1 MSKRVAIVGAT
12 LSGCITAYHLSR
24 LGYDVDLF
32 DSLPSFDTPVANTLG
47 EKFPIEDHL
56 FYLPMSSTYI
66 EKFLKHAD
74 LYENITIASI
84 VPKDISVYHDG
95 LRSSSFYSMM
105 SGRIYLALYFTLH
118 YLERL
123 FTRGNRHQSKT
134 KTIGKYFEDCYGSRF
149 SSNIAL
155 PLVDAIYGSTP
166 SYLKVGHA
174 FSHTQVKGKTPFI
187 NIFNLSKSWF
197 KSSKPIIEV
206 AFYKGG
212 QSGLAQDIIARADIN
227 VHHNHTV
234 TSVYPQGTANATHQ
248 PLYGVVSSRG
258 DHRGYS
264 SVVITTDAH
273 TTSKMIAPFDQ
284 SRCHQ
289 LVSALSRVPY
299 VNASNLYL
307 LYNTNQHLDFSI
319 LLTPFYER
327 GLISSIANLSKMI
340 GDNKHYSLLRININM
355 QVDSTDNLWDDIIN
369 ELYDTLSRKMVPIEI
384 VQSNYRACNLHTSVD
399 YAKTANLID
408 EFEQENKGVM
418 ILGDFAMEFPHN
430 SMMKKISQRIFR
442 FHYT

>member
-1 MSKRVAIVGAT
+1 MPKRVAIVGAT
-12 LSGCITAYHLSR
+12 LPGCITAYHLSQ

-32 DSLPSFDTPVANTLG
+32 DSLDSFDVPIANTLS
-47 EKFPIEDHL
+47 EKFPLEDHL
-56 FYLPMSSTYI
+56 FYLPMSSAYI
-66 EKFLKHAD
+66 EKFLRHAD

-84 VPKDISVYHDG
+84 APKDISVYHDG

-105 SGRIYLALYFTLH
+105 SGRLYLALYFTLR

-123 FTRGNRHQSKT
+123 FTKKNRHQN

-155 PLVDAIYGSTP
+155 PLIDAIYGSTP
-166 SYLKVGHA
+166 SYLKVSHA
-174 FSHTQVKGKTPFI
+174 FAHTQVRDKVPFI
-187 NIFNLSKSWF
+187 NIFNLSKSWL
-197 KSSKPIIEV
+197 KRSKPIIEV

-212 QSGLAQDIIARADIN
+212 QSGLAQDIIARANIN

-234 TSVYPQGTANATHQ
+234 TSVYPHGTDKTTNT
-248 PLYGVVSSRG
+248 PLYGVISSQG
-258 DHRGYS
+258 DHQGYS

-273 TTSKMIAPFDQ
+273 TTSKMITPFDQ
-284 SRCHQ
+284 SKYHH
-289 LVSALSRVPY
+289 LTLALARVPY
-299 VNASNLYL
+299 IHTSNLYL
-307 LYNTNQHLDFSI
+307 LYNTNEHLDFSL

-340 GDNKHYSLLRININM
+340 GDNKHYSLLRININT
-355 QVDSTDNLWDDIIN
+355 QVNTSDNLWDDIIN
-369 ELYDTLSRKMVPIEI
+369 ELYDTLSRKMVPIEV
-384 VQSNYRACNLHTSVD
+384 VQSRYRACNLHTSVD

-430 SMMKKISQRIFR
+430 AMMKKIAQKILRL
-442 FHYT
+442 HYS